1 MIFLKILFDFIS
13 KLYKLQMSFVPRRFF
28 LTKGVGY
35 HKEKLASFELAL
47 RDAKIGVFNLV
58 NVSSI
63 IPPHCELVS
72 IEEGLKY
79 LKPGQIVFCVLSH
92 NSANEKG
99 RLVSAAV
106 GLAIPENRNIHGYL
120 SEFHAYGLTQEE
132 AGDRAERIAAY
143 MLATTLGYE
152 YDIDQEIQKAK
163 DFLSLN
169 GTRIHTSHIAISA
182 ECLRNSEYVTVVSA
196 AVFVP

>member
-1 MIFLKILFDFIS
+1 M
-13 KLYKLQMSFVPRRFF
+13 VPRKFF

-47 RDAKIGVFNLV
+47 RNAKIGVFNLV

-63 IPPHCELVS
+63 VPPYCEQVS

-79 LKPGQIVFCVLSH
+79 LKPGEIVFCVLSQ
-92 NSANEKG
+92 NQADEKG
-99 RLVSAAV
+99 RLVAASV
-106 GLAIPENRNIHGYL
+106 GLALPEDKSLHGYL
-120 SEFHAYGLTQEE
+120 SEFHAYGMTEAE

-152 YDIDQEIQKAK
+152 YDVDQELDKAK
-163 DFLSLN
+163 DFLRIN
-169 GTRIHTSHIAISA
+169 GKKIFTSHIAISA
-182 ECLRNSEYVTVVSA
+182 ECLKNSEWVTVVSA

>member
-1 MIFLKILFDFIS
+1 MI
-13 KLYKLQMSFVPRRFF
+13 PRKFF

-47 RDAKIGVFNLV
+47 RDAKIGIFNLV

-63 IPPHCELVS
+63 IPPYCELVS
-72 IEEGLKY
+72 VEEGLKS
-79 LKPGQIVFCVLSH
+79 LRAGEIVFCVLSQ

-99 RLVSAAV
+99 RTVSASV
-106 GLAIPENRNIHGYL
+106 GLAIPEDRSLHGYL
-120 SEFHAYGLTQEE
+120 SEFHAYGLTEKE

-152 YDIDQEIQKAK
+152 YDVDQELQKAK
-163 DFLSLN
+163 DFLSIN
-169 GTRIHTSHIAISA
+169 GKKIFTSHISISA
-182 ECLRNSEYVTVVSA
+182 ECLRNSEWTTVVAA